1 MNEKPKK
8 IIDLHRLIYNA
19 GISPSSLNVIS
30 LEKYASEQGRSYY
43 DNLVIQNELFTIVEK
58 CILENKSITI
68 KDYLNTMI
76 KLESE
81 YERD

>member
-19 GISPSSLNVIS
+19 GISRSSLNVIS

-43 DNLVIQNELFTIVEK
+43 DNLVIQHELFTIVEK

>member
-43 DNLVIQNELFTIVEK
+43 DNLVIQNELFTSVEK

-68 KDYLNTMI
+68 KDYLSTMI